1 MEKLEPL
8 LTVGGNVKWYSYY
21 GKQYGGS
28 SKTLKIELPYDPTI
42 PFLGM
47 YAEELKTGSQRDILY
62 THVHMF
68 SIVHKTKIE

>member
-47 YAEELKTGSQRDILY
+47 YAEELKTGSQRAVCLL
-62 THVHMF
+62 MF
-68 SIVHKTKIE
+68 TEALLTKTKM